1 MATILIAEDE
11 DMIRKLIANILNRA
25 GHEVLEAR
33 TGQEAIDLLPLSGAD
48 LVITDVG
55 TPGSDGTD
63 VIAELLRH
71 NPELR
76 IVAMAGGGR
85 YSAQSLLNTASAL
98 GAQRVI
104 SKPFGIVEFIS
115 TVDDVL
121 AVRV

>member
-33 TGQEAIDLLPLSGAD
+33 TGQEAIDLYPLSGAD
-48 LVITDVG
+48 LVITDMIM
-55 TPGSDGTD
+55 PGKKGAE

-71 NPELR
+71 SPELR
-76 IVAMAGGGR
+76 IIAMSGGGR
-85 YSAQSLLNTASAL
+85 HSPQSLLNTASAL

-115 TVDDVL
+115 AVDEVL